1 MTSGEQSKQKN
12 EGESIDSNSPFYI
25 HASDYP
31 KQMQVNE
38 VQTDSNYND
47 WAQEMTNFLFAK
59 NKIGFMDGSIK
70 KPEKNESSYMAWMR
84 CDAMIKGWL
93 TTAMEKEIRGSV
105 KYANIAAE
113 I

>member
-38 VQTDSNYND
+38 VPTDSNYND
-47 WAQEMTNFLFAK
+47 WAQEMTNFLLPRTRLAL
-59 NKIGFMDGSIK
+59 S
-70 KPEKNESSYMAWMR
+70 MAQ
-84 CDAMIKGWL
+84 
-93 TTAMEKEIRGSV
+93 
-105 KYANIAAE
+105 
-113 I
+113 